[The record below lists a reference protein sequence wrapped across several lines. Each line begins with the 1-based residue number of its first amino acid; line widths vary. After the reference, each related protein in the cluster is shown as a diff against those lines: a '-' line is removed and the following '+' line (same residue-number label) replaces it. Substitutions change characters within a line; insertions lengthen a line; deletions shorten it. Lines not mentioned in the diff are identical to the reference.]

1 MTVAP
6 IGKIGDMEIAVGAN
20 GAMLLAVVVMQL
32 LSLLRWL
39 GGMVFDTSKK
49 KELERDKTLE
59 ELALSMRQLTSD
71 VNVMKLTMLKEEQ
84 VIKTIHYEMLK
95 ADRDRR
101 P

>member
-6 IGKIGDMEIAVGAN
+6 IGKFGGVDIALGTN
-20 GAMLLAVVVMQL
+20 GVMLLAIFTVQLFGVV
-32 LSLLRWL
+32 RWL
-39 GGMVFDTSKK
+39 LGLIFNTAKK
-49 KELERDKTLE
+49 KEQERDKAIE
-59 ELALSMRQLTSD
+59 ELVVSMRQLTSD